1 MFCINGL
8 KEAVLKILFK
18 AAESGKK
25 ELIELKNRD
34 LIHCEYFDGMIS
46 PMVLRISSFW
56 REAIDYSGI

>member
-46 PMVLRISSFW
+46 PTVLCISSFW